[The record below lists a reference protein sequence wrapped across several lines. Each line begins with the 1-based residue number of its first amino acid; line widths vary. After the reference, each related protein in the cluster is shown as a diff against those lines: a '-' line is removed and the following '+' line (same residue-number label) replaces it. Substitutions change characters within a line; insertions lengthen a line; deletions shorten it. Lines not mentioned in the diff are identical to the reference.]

1 MSAKSVHPF
10 YTAMLDKWQL
20 GRDTYGGED
29 AIKEKGKLYLP
40 ATSGQIQDG
49 AETDKQSLGAKAYE
63 AYKTRAVYPDIYS
76 EAVEAA
82 IGIMHREPPKIGL
95 PDVLEDMRED
105 STLLGESL
113 EMLLRK
119 INARQL
125 TTGRLGLLGDIR
137 KDGEVARPVVAI
149 YNELSIRNWD
159 DTSINDD
166 DVDVRVVVLD
176 ESGYEMDANF
186 AWTFKNKYRVLG
198 LVGPDGTLEKTG
210 TYGSVLLDEKDE
222 ITDTTLESPNVTGNT
237 LGKIPFVF
245 VNSKDL
251 SPTPDKPPMEGLA
264 KLCLTIYR
272 GEADYRQNLFMQGQD
287 TLVRI
292 GVQGDEDDAVRTGAG
307 ARIDVPLG
315 GDAKYIGVSSN
326 GLSEQRQALEND
338 YKRAI
343 QKSGQLLDATSR
355 AKESGEAL
363 RIRVAAQTA
372 TLPQIAQTGAA
383 ALERVLRAL
392 AEWYGANPDDVT
404 VRPNLNFTE
413 ADLNGQTL
421 VQILQAKGLGSPH
434 SEESIHEWMQD
445 QGFTKRTYE
454 EEKKRLAEEDPAPGS
469 NLTSPVDTPPGQQQP
484 GQQQAG
490 QVNGDQ

>member
-10 YTAMLDKWQL
+10 YTAMLEKWEL
-20 GRDTYGGED
+20 GRDSYGGED
-29 AIKEKGKLYLP
+29 SIKAKGKTYLP

-49 AETDKQSLGAKAYE
+49 ADSDNQSLGAKAYD
-63 AYKTRAVYPDIYS
+63 AYKTRAVYPDIFK

-82 IGIMHREPPKIGL
+82 IGIMHREPPKIDL
-95 PDVLEDMRED
+95 PDALEEMRED

-137 KDGEVARPVVAI
+137 KDSEQARPVVAI

-198 LVGPDGTLEKTG
+198 LVGADGTLETKG
-210 TYGSVLLDEKDE
+210 TYASVLLDEKDE
-222 ITDTTLESPNVTGNT
+222 ITGAVLEAPNVTGNT
-237 LGKIPFVF
+237 LDKIPFVF

-251 SPTPDKPPMEGLA
+251 SPTPDAPPMDGLA
-264 KLCLTIYR
+264 KLCLAIYR

-292 GVQGDEDDAVRTGAG
+292 GAQGDEDDTVRTGAG
-307 ARIDVPLG
+307 SRIDVPLG

-326 GLSEQRQALEND
+326 GLPEQRQSLEND
-338 YKRAI
+338 YKRAV

-355 AKESGEAL
+355 AKESGDAL

-383 ALERVLRAL
+383 ALERVLRSL

-404 VRPNLNFTE
+404 VTPNLNFTE

-421 VQILQAKGLGSPH
+421 VQIMQSKGLGAPI

-445 QGFTKRTYE
+445 QGFTKQTYE
-454 EEKKRLAEEDPAPGS
+454 EEQKRLAGEEPLPGS
-469 NLTSPVDTPPGQQQP
+469 NLSSPVDTPPGQQP
-484 GQQQAG
+484 GQQQQGG

>member
-10 YTAMLDKWQL
+10 YTAMLEKWEL
-20 GRDTYGGED
+20 GRDSYGGED
-29 AIKEKGKLYLP
+29 AIKAKGKTYLP

-49 AETDKQSLGAKAYE
+49 ADSDNQSLGAKAYE
-63 AYKTRAVYPDIYS
+63 AYKTRAVYPDTFK
-76 EAVEAA
+76 EAIEAA
-82 IGIMHREPPKIGL
+82 IGIMHREPPKIDL
-95 PDVLEDMRED
+95 PDALEEMRKD

-119 INARQL
+119 INVRQL
-125 TTGRLGLLGDIR
+125 TTGRLGLLADIR
-137 KDGEVARPVVAI
+137 KEGEKARPVVAI

-198 LVGPDGTLEKTG
+198 LIGPDGTLEKNG
-210 TYGSVLLDEKDE
+210 TYASVLLDEKDE
-222 ITDTTLESPNVTGNT
+222 ITGAVLEAPNVTGNT
-237 LGKIPFVF
+237 LDRIPFVF

-251 SPTPDKPPMEGLA
+251 SPTPDAPPMDGLA
-264 KLCLTIYR
+264 KLCLAIYR

-292 GVQGDEDDAVRTGAG
+292 GAQGDEDDAVRTGAG

-326 GLSEQRQALEND
+326 GLPEQRQALEND
-338 YKRAI
+338 YKRAV

-355 AKESGEAL
+355 AKESGDAL

-383 ALERVLRAL
+383 ALERVLRSL
-392 AEWYGANPDDVT
+392 AEWYGANPDDVSVT
-404 VRPNLNFTE
+404 PNLNFTE

-421 VQILQAKGLGSPH
+421 VQIMQSKGLGAPI

-445 QGFTKRTYE
+445 EGFTKQTYE
-454 EEKKRLAEEDPAPGS
+454 EEQKRLAGEEPPPGT
-469 NLTSPVDTPPGQQQP
+469 NLTSPVDTPSGGQP
-484 GQQQAG
+484 GQQGG

>member
-10 YTAMLDKWQL
+10 YTAMLEKWEL
-20 GRDTYGGED
+20 GRDSYGGED
-29 AIKEKGKLYLP
+29 AIKAKGKTYLP

-49 AETDKQSLGAKAYE
+49 ADSDNQSLGAKAYD
-63 AYKTRAVYPDIYS
+63 AYKTRAVYPDIFK

-82 IGIMHREPPKIGL
+82 IGIMHREPPKIDL
-95 PDVLEDMRED
+95 PDALEEMRED

-137 KDGEVARPVVAI
+137 KDGEQARPVVAI

-159 DTSINDD
+159 DTSIDDD

-198 LVGPDGTLEKTG
+198 LIGPDGTLEKTG
-210 TYGSVLLDEKDE
+210 TYASILLDEKDE
-222 ITDTTLESPNVTGNT
+222 ITGAVLEAPNVTGNT
-237 LGKIPFVF
+237 LDKIPFVF

-251 SPTPDKPPMEGLA
+251 SPTPDAPPMDGLA
-264 KLCLTIYR
+264 KLCLAIYR

-292 GVQGDEDDAVRTGAG
+292 GAQGDEDDTVRTGAG
-307 ARIDVPLG
+307 SRIDVPRG

-326 GLSEQRQALEND
+326 GLPEQRQSLEND
-338 YKRAI
+338 YKRAV

-355 AKESGEAL
+355 AKESGDAL

-372 TLPQIAQTGAA
+372 TLPQIAMTGAA
-383 ALERVLRAL
+383 ALERVLRSL
-392 AEWYGANPDDVT
+392 AEWYGANPDDVSVT
-404 VRPNLNFTE
+404 PNLNFTE

-421 VQILQAKGLGSPH
+421 VQIMQSKGLGAPI

-445 QGFTKRTYE
+445 QGFTKQTYE
-454 EEKKRLAEEDPAPGS
+454 EEQKRLASEEPAPGS
-469 NLTSPVDTPPGQQQP
+469 NLASPVDTPPGQKP
-484 GQQQAG
+484 GQQGG
-490 QVNGDQ
+490 QINGDQ